1 MQENINPIVVGRIGG
16 VYGVRGWLKIE
27 SYTRPKE
34 NIFTYSPLL
43 IHIDLEWQQVEI
55 EEFQQRGNDRLL
67 VKLKGIN
74 TPEKAREYVCCELA
88 LEQEK
93 LPTLTEGE
101 YYWHDLIGLEVY
113 NQDQINLG
121 KIKNIVETGAN
132 DVLVI
137 NKIGEN
143 KIETL
148 IPLVMGVYVKR
159 VDLIDKTI
167 FVDWLIE
174 E

>member
-1 MQENINPIVVGRIGG
+1 M
-16 VYGVRGWLKIE
+16 
-27 SYTRPKE
+27 
-34 NIFTYSPLL
+34 
-43 IHIDLEWQQVEI
+43 
-55 EEFQQRGNDRLL
+55 
-67 VKLKGIN
+67 
-74 TPEKAREYVCCELA
+74 
-88 LEQEK
+88 
-93 LPTLTEGE
+93 PTLTEGE

-113 NQDQINLG
+113 NQDKVNLG